1 MLWTKAQAAVDAFGA
16 ALLMDAKEKEYT
28 QPQ

>member
-1 MLWTKAQAAVDAFGA
+1 MLWTEAQVAVDAFVA
-16 ALLMDAKEKEYT
+16 ASLMDAKEKEYV